1 MDPVSASVTI
11 GRPAEEIFEY
21 LLDMANHQEFSDHYL
36 VDWHLTRTDSVGRGA
51 GARFRLK
58 LRRNRFGWADV
69 TIIDVQAPRRIVEA
83 GRGGKFNRVRLV
95 SIFELTPGPS
105 GTTRVALITETDP
118 VTLADRLMESLGMRS
133 WMRRQTERAM
143 RRLRSILE
151 EDDNR
156 GPRTT
161 IAGL

>member
-1 MDPVSASVTI
+1 LDPVSASITI
-11 GRPAEEIFEY
+11 DRPPEEVFEY

-36 VDWHLTRTDSVGRGA
+36 VDWHLTRADSYGRGA
-51 GARFRLK
+51 GARFKLK

-69 TIIDVQAPRRIVEA
+69 TITDVQAPRRIVEV

-95 SIFELTPGPS
+95 SIFELAPGPS
-105 GTTRVALITETDP
+105 GTTRVALRTETEP
-118 VTLADRLMESLGMRS
+118 ITLSDRLMESMGMRS

-151 EDDNR
+151 EGEDR